1 MKKLKIAAAPPRGS
15 YHRIP
20 YFALRGMFQVRGYQ
34 DQEVAQAIGIS
45 PSTLSTKMQGH
56 SAWTSCEIAAICELL
71 EIQQKDIGKLFFPQA
86 AQQKGA

>member
-20 YFALRGMFQVRGYQ
+20 YFALRGLFQIRGYR

-45 PSTLSTKMQGH
+45 PSTLSTRMQGH
-56 SAWTSCEIAAICELL
+56 SAWSSQEIEAICELL
-71 EIQQKDIGKLFFPQA
+71 EIPQKDIGKFFFPQTQ
-86 AQQKGA
+86 QQKGA

>member
-1 MKKLKIAAAPPRGS
+1 MMKVVQGTFRQ
-15 YHRIP
+15 IP
-20 YFALRGMFQVRGYQ
+20 YWKLRGWFHSCGYR

-71 EIQQKDIGKLFFPQA
+71 EIQQKDIGKFFFPQA
-86 AQQKGA
+86 E

>member
-1 MKKLKIAAAPPRGS
+1 MRKRVVSANPPMGR
-15 YHRIP
+15 YKNIP
-20 YFALRGMFQVRGYQ
+20 YFALRGWFHVRGYQ

-71 EIQQKDIGKLFFPQA
+71 EIQQKDIGKFFFPQA
-86 AQQKGA
+86 EQQKGA